1 MSGAGR
7 VLIDAGG
14 PSLKGEGPSLPRSL
28 FDIELRIAI
37 ADLCDLTLNSQ
48 HFSFCE
54 LLHQDGVGVALA
66 QLV

>member
-28 FDIELRIAI
+28 DGPNLYVRDEEHLYVNAGQEPRESSCEFAKSIA
-37 ADLCDLTLNSQ
+37 A
-48 HFSFCE
+48 
-54 LLHQDGVGVALA
+54 
-66 QLV
+66 